1 MKYRPLGSTGLVVSE
16 IGFGSWAIS
25 GAGYGSTNDKE
36 SKKTLH
42 TALDLG
48 VNFIDTADS
57 YGKGHSEK
65 LIGEVLNERKDKDTI
80 VCTKFGWDF
89 YADKGIKSN
98 LKKEYILFAVEQSLK
113 RLNRDTLDIYLIHSQ
128 DPKNILNQEVFSTLE
143 SLVDQGKI
151 KFYGMSVSSYHAIN
165 SIPLIKGTNCNII
178 ELKFNLLEKETKNI
192 FSEINNI
199 HNIGII
205 VREPLSNG
213 LLTGKYNK
221 SSKFPKNDHRNGWN
235 KEYLKKQI
243 EKVQEIKK
251 YFKSNSELIKASLKY
266 VLQQQGVSVIIPGA
280 KNIKQVKENISSIDY
295 NLDSITFSYLQ

>member
-65 LIGEVLNERKDKDTI
+65 LIGEVLYERKDKDSI
-80 VCTKFGWDF
+80 ICTKFGWDF
-89 YADKGIKSN
+89 YDDKGIKSN

-128 DPKNILNQEVFSTLE
+128 NPKNILDQDVFSTLE

-151 KFYGMSVSSYHAIN
+151 KFYGMSVSSHHAIN
-165 SIPLIKGTNCNII
+165 SIPLIKGTNCSIL
-178 ELKFNLLEKETKNI
+178 EFKFNLLEKETKNI

-221 SSKFPKNDHRNGWN
+221 SSKFPKNDHRNGWD

-243 EKVQEIKK
+243 EKVQELKK
-251 YFKSNSELIKASLKY
+251 YFKRNSELIKASLKY

-280 KNIKQVKENISSIDY
+280 KNIEQVKENISSIDY

>member
-1 MKYRPLGSTGLVVSE
+1 MKYRPFGSTGLVVSE

-65 LIGEVLNERKDKDTI
+65 LIGEVLYERKDKDSI
-80 VCTKFGWDF
+80 ICTKFGWDF
-89 YADKGIKSN
+89 YDDKGIKSN
-98 LKKEYILFAVEQSLK
+98 LKKKYILFAVEQSLK

-128 DPKNILNQEVFSTLE
+128 NPKNILDQDVFSTLE

-151 KFYGMSVSSYHAIN
+151 KFYGMSVPSHHAIN
-165 SIPLIKGTNCNII
+165 SIPLIKGTNCSIL
-178 ELKFNLLEKETKNI
+178 EFKFNLLEKETKNI

-199 HNIGII
+199 HII
-205 VREPLSNG
+205 
-213 LLTGKYNK
+213 
-221 SSKFPKNDHRNGWN
+221 
-235 KEYLKKQI
+235 
-243 EKVQEIKK
+243 
-251 YFKSNSELIKASLKY
+251 
-266 VLQQQGVSVIIPGA
+266 
-280 KNIKQVKENISSIDY
+280 
-295 NLDSITFSYLQ
+295 

>member
-65 LIGEVLNERKDKDTI
+65 LIGEVLYERKDKDSI
-80 VCTKFGWDF
+80 ICTKFGWDF
-89 YADKGIKSN
+89 YDDKGIKSN

-113 RLNRDTLDIYLIHSQ
+113 RLNRDKLDIYLIHSQ
-128 DPKNILNQEVFSTLE
+128 NPKNILDQDVFSTLE

-151 KFYGMSVSSYHAIN
+151 KFYGMSVSSHHAIN
-165 SIPLIKGTNCNII
+165 SIPLIKGTNCSIL
-178 ELKFNLLEKETKNI
+178 EFKFNLLEKETKNI

-221 SSKFPKNDHRNGWN
+221 SSKFPKNDHRNGWD

-243 EKVQEIKK
+243 EKVQELKK

-280 KNIKQVKENISSIDY
+280 KNIEQVKENISSIDY

>member
-65 LIGEVLNERKDKDTI
+65 LIGEVLYERKDKDSI
-80 VCTKFGWDF
+80 ICTKFGWDF
-89 YADKGIKSN
+89 YDDKGIKSN

-128 DPKNILNQEVFSTLE
+128 NPKNILDQDVFSTLE

-151 KFYGMSVSSYHAIN
+151 KFYGMSVSSHHAIN
-165 SIPLIKGTNCNII
+165 SIPLIKGTNCSIL
-178 ELKFNLLEKETKNI
+178 EFKFNLLEKETKNI

-221 SSKFPKNDHRNGWN
+221 SSKFPKNDHRNGWD

-243 EKVQEIKK
+243 EKVQELKK

-280 KNIKQVKENISSIDY
+280 KNIEQVKENISSIDY